1 MRKIQF
7 LLVLAI
13 ALAIGVFWWIAE
25 SDPRV
30 GTPSTISE
38 PSPVDPKFQMKPIR
52 RSDEPP
58 ASLRDS
64 SVDGELLVDASGHF
78 TPTPRTLALFDY
90 FLSATGEEPAAQ
102 LRARIEAEIAKRLPP
117 DAAREAN
124 AFLDRYLGYRSA
136 AARMAD
142 DVQLAASADLER
154 RLQWLRELRREHF
167 GAALAATLFGD
178 DERALEIAIEQRRV
192 EADASLSETE
202 KTARL
207 EELELQLP
215 DAAQRARQASTAPLR
230 LFHAEQELRARRQR
244 RRSSRAAR
252 IDGRPRSHRAARG
265 TRPRARGVER
275 AHRRLPR
282 RTRRDRRRCGARCE
296 GPRGGDRSAAR
307 AALRRAGADTRAGDR
322 RDGVDAE
329 RVRAACVRSRAARGQ
344 PGHARLQSVPRLD
357 DRDANRPS
365 YS

>member
-230 LFHAEQELRARRQR
+230 LFHAEQELRARGG
-244 RRSSRAAR
+244 SDAEVRALRESMVGPEATAR
-252 IDGRPRSHRAARG
+252 L
-265 TRPRARGVER
+265 EE
-275 AHRRLPR
+275 
-282 RTRRDRRRCGARCE
+282 RDR
-296 GPRGGDRSAAR
+296 AR
-307 AALRRAGADTRAGDR
+307 AAWNERIVAYR
-322 RDGVDAE
+322 AE
-329 RVRAACVRSRAARGQ
+329 RDAIAADAALDAKGREAAIEALRAQRFDARERIRVRVIDEMEST
-344 PGHARLQSVPRLD
+344 
-357 DRDANRPS
+357 PS
-365 YS
+365 G

>member
-13 ALAIGVFWWIAE
+13 ALAIGVFWWIAD

-30 GTPSTISE
+30 GTPSTITE
-38 PSPVDPKFQMKPIR
+38 ASPVDPKFQLAPIQR
-52 RSDEPP
+52 DAKPP

-117 DAAREAN
+117 DAAPEAN
-124 AFLDRYLGYRSA
+124 AFLDRYLGYRDA
-136 AARMAD
+136 AAQMAN
-142 DVQLAASADLER
+142 DVQLAASGDLER

-167 GAALAATLFGD
+167 GAPLAATLFGD
-178 DERALEIAIEQRRV
+178 DERALEIAIEQQRV
-192 EADASLSETE
+192 ESDASLSETE

-230 LFHAEQELRARRQR
+230 LFHAEQELRARGG
-244 RRSSRAAR
+244 SDAELRALRESMVGPEATAR
-252 IDGRPRSHRAARG
+252 L
-265 TRPRARGVER
+265 EE
-275 AHRRLPR
+275 
-282 RTRRDRRRCGARCE
+282 RDR
-296 GPRGGDRSAAR
+296 AR
-307 AALRRAGADTRAGDR
+307 AAWNERLVAYR
-322 RDGVDAE
+322 AE
-329 RVRAACVRSRAARGQ
+329 RDAIRADAALDAKAREAAIEALRAKRFDARERIRVRVIDEMEST
-344 PGHARLQSVPRLD
+344 
-357 DRDANRPS
+357 PS
-365 YS
+365 G